1 MYGVPMGTA
10 LYSKKP
16 LSIAD
21 QISLLEK
28 RGVTIEDTAFAHR
41 VLETVSYYRFSAYLY
56 PFRKND
62 GTDNYVP
69 GTSFGQCWQ
78 YYRFDRKLRFCVID
92 AIERVEVAV
101 KTKIANHLS
110 TKYGPF
116 SYRDAATFAVPI
128 NPVRYQELL
137 SFIDAETR
145 KSKEEFVEHFR
156 RTYDTSNGLPLW
168 MAVEVMTFGNMLT
181 LFRLM
186 KKQDKQVIAKSFGS
200 NERVFESWLTN
211 LNYIRNICAH
221 HGRLWNRQL
230 AVNPLIPAKDA
241 AWHESAY
248 PVNPNRIFSTLCIL
262 KTLLAVIAPQSD
274 WRTRFYALLKA
285 FPMIHRKSMA
295 IPAGFENSALW
306 R

>member
-1 MYGVPMGTA
+1 MMGTA

-16 LSIAD
+16 LSISD

-28 RGVTIEDTAFAHR
+28 RGVHVEDIDFAKQ

-56 PFRKND
+56 PFRAND
-62 GTDNYVP
+62 GTDNYVA
-69 GTSFGQCWQ
+69 GTSFEQCWQ
-78 YYRFDRKLRFCVID
+78 YYRFDRKLRFCIID

-101 KTKIANHLS
+101 KTRIVNHLAA
-110 TKYGPF
+110 KYGPF
-116 SYRDAATFAVPI
+116 SYRDASIFAVP
-128 NPVRYQELL
+128 PSQERYQELL
-137 SFIDAETR
+137 TFIDTETK
-145 KSKEEFVEHFR
+145 KSKEEFVVHFQ

-221 HGRLWNRQL
+221 HGRLWNRQI
-230 AVNPLIPAKDA
+230 AVNPLIPAKDVK
-241 AWHESAY
+241 WHEPAY
-248 PVNPNRIFSTLCIL
+248 PVNPNRIYSTLCIL
-262 KTLLAVIAPQSD
+262 KSLLDVIVPQSN
-274 WRTRFYALLKA
+274 WKSRFYSLLTD
-285 FPMIHRKSMA
+285 FPMMHRLSMA
-295 IPAGFENSALW
+295 IPGGFEKSAIW